1 MKKRTVGI
9 FARYDASEQTF
20 CAEYLARY
28 VTNCYRYTKWF
39 VPEAPRPGSRFHGFS
54 HQWDSEVVPWHGK
67 RKETLQS
74 LQTCDT
80 FFFFERNEEILDR
93 LPEGTVTAFVMNP
106 HDRNPEST
114 AFAKRCRYSLVTGS
128 ECNRHVTE
136 KAGEIHRTVWPFD
149 SAMQCIPRVN
159 PDFEKRPGLFFPAF
173 GFSLSERQF
182 VMDVAEI
189 VRLCLPDIRAVV
201 GFYDG
206 TVVPK
211 PGMDSRTHDWR
222 LLRYLQMSDWI
233 IDLNTKPQFCL
244 FPAFAGGYGLPWI
257 GYDIAPNTDERNR
270 ARRHLIRN
278 ITENRHSGN
287 VVPDLE
293 TTARQIVTRLG
304 TPFQGDLDRHAGAGA
319 WDNRR
324 AEFLRV
330 TNVILGCK
338 TRRYRCDN
346 KF

>member
-9 FARYDASEQTF
+9 FARYDASEQTL

-28 VTNCYRYTKWF
+28 ITNCYRYTKWF

-54 HQWDSEVVPWHGK
+54 HQWDSEVVPWQEK
-67 RKETLQS
+67 RKDILKSLQS
-74 LQTCDT
+74 CDV

-106 HDRNPEST
+106 HDPRTET
-114 AFAKRCRYSLVTGS
+114 LAFAKRCRYSLVTGS
-128 ECNRHVTE
+128 ECHKHVTE
-136 KAGEIHRTVWPFD
+136 KERGGHLTVWPFD
-149 SAMQCIPRVN
+149 SVMQCIPRTN
-159 PDFEKRPGLFFPAF
+159 PDFERPSLFFPAF

-189 VRLCLPDIRAVV
+189 VRLCLPDIQAVV

-206 TVVPK
+206 NVEPK
-211 PGMDSRTHDWR
+211 PGVDSRIHDWR
-222 LLRYLQMSDWI
+222 LLRYLQKSDWI
-233 IDLNTKPQFCL
+233 IDLNTKPLLCL

-257 GYDIAPNTDERNR
+257 GYDIAPNTDGLNR
-270 ARRHLIRN
+270 ARRHLIQGTIRKDA
-278 ITENRHSGN
+278 ENGRGGI
-287 VVPDLE
+287 VAPDLE
-293 TTARQIVTRLG
+293 TTAEQIVTRLR
-304 TPFQGDLDRHAGAGA
+304 TAFLGDFDRHAGAGV

-338 TRRYRCDN
+338 TRY
-346 KF
+346 